1 MTRLQRVGGGGG
13 RAGRGQAQHDHVQLT
28 RQLSAVAV
36 GIVLPFRV
44 LGHQH
49 ARAAVASRPGA
60 QQRHQAP
67 QRQVRLTERR
77 MNHGRQLARTL
88 REQVGR
94 RVKNVRRRLHVVRSV
109 RAREA

>member
-1 MTRLQRVGGGGG
+1 
-13 RAGRGQAQHDHVQLT
+13 
-28 RQLSAVAV
+28 
-36 GIVLPFRV
+36 
-44 LGHQH
+44 
-49 ARAAVASRPGA
+49 
-60 QQRHQAP
+60 
-67 QRQVRLTERR
+67 